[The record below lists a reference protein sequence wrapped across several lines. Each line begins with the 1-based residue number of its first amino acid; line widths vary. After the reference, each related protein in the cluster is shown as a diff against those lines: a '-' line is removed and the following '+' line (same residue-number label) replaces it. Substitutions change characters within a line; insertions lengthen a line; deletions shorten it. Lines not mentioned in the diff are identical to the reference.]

1 MTLSKAQVDRLG
13 ERLRKGDPTDDDLRE
28 LDVYRRSFAG
38 PYATVVAALR
48 DDLGLVPTGRLAKS
62 TASIVH
68 KLRRESA
75 RLSQMQDIAGC
86 RVVVADVRLQD
97 RTVAAVCERFGAA
110 TVVDRRARPSNGY
123 RAVHVLVS
131 ADDYPSMPLALAS
144 AASSTGGRFQPVVIE
159 SGAGWTTPSL
169 IAERLTDDVTAVAVS
184 LVDWRTGYLVD
195 LSGIREVIGD
205 RLLIVDAI
213 QGFGVVDVPYEV
225 ADVVATGGQ
234 KWLHAGW
241 GTGFVAF
248 SDRALN
254 RLRPA
259 LSGPAG
265 TTGWPDEVP
274 SVRPGAAGFRSTRID
289 PVAQAR
295 LAVSLERLA
304 AVGVSAVQERVS
316 DLVERVFDIADEFGL
331 VVESSRDPR
340 ERAGIV
346 VLRPP
351 QGRLT
356 ALSAAMHNHGVTVTT
371 RSGTARVSPFAS
383 TTDETLDMFRDACL
397 SYATMP

>member
-1 MTLSKAQVDRLG
+1 MRFGAMETLDEQD
-13 ERLRKGDPTDDDLRE
+13 
-28 LDVYRRSFAG
+28 
-38 PYATVVAALR
+38 
-48 DDLGLVPTGRLAKS
+48 
-62 TASIVH
+62 
-68 KLRRESA
+68 A
-75 RLSQMQDIAGC
+75 R
-86 RVVVADVRLQD
+86 V
-97 RTVAAVCERFGAA
+97 RTVAARLVGRRDDQVVSQTATTPGLVHTAFGL
-110 TVVDRRARPSNGY
+110 TGG
-123 RAVHVLVS
+123 VLVA
-131 ADDYPSMPLALAS
+131 ADDYPAMPLALAS
-144 AASSTGGRFQPVVIE
+144 AASSTGGRVHPVVIE
-159 SGAGWTTPSL
+159 SGVGWATPEL
-169 IAERLTDDVTAVAVS
+169 IRERLTDEVTAVAVS

-195 LSGIREVIGD
+195 LAAMREVVGD

-213 QGFGVVDVPYEV
+213 QGFGIVDAAYDA

-241 GTGFVAF
+241 GTGFTAF

-265 TTGWPDEVP
+265 TTGWPAEVP
-274 SVRPGAAGFRSTRID
+274 SVKSGAGAFVSTRID

-295 LAVSLERLA
+295 MAVSLERLA
-304 AVGVSAVQERVS
+304 GVGVAAVQEAVAER
-316 DLVERVFDIADEFGL
+316 VERVFDIADEFGL

-346 VLRPP
+346 ALRPP

-356 ALSAAMHNHGVTVTT
+356 ALSAALHNHGVTVTT
-371 RSGTARVSPFAS
+371 RLGVARVSVFAS